1 VAALSTEMHRV
12 LCLSFIYCLFCAAAA
27 AAAASTSICLVLYT
41 SFFITNQ
48 FIILKMSNDKALMF
62 YYKPIYHFKNVK

>member
-48 FIILKMSNDKALMF
+48 FIILKMSNDFAFNKFVFLL
-62 YYKPIYHFKNVK
+62 

>member
-27 AAAASTSICLVLYT
+27 AAAAAAATSICLVLYT

-48 FIILKMSNDKALMF
+48 FIMSNDFAFNKFDFLL
-62 YYKPIYHFKNVK
+62 

>member
-27 AAAASTSICLVLYT
+27 AAATSICLVLYT

-48 FIILKMSNDKALMF
+48 FIMSNNFAFNKFDFLL
-62 YYKPIYHFKNVK
+62 

>member
-27 AAAASTSICLVLYT
+27 AAAAATSICLVLYT

-48 FIILKMSNDKALMF
+48 FIMSNDFAFNKFDFLL
-62 YYKPIYHFKNVK
+62 

>member
-1 VAALSTEMHRV
+1 VAALFTEMHRV

-27 AAAASTSICLVLYT
+27 AAATSICLVLYT

-48 FIILKMSNDKALMF
+48 FIILKMSNDFAFNKFVFLL
-62 YYKPIYHFKNVK
+62 

>member
-12 LCLSFIYCLFCAAAA
+12 LCLSFIYCLCCAAAA
-27 AAAASTSICLVLYT
+27 AAAAATSICLVLYT

-48 FIILKMSNDKALMF
+48 FIMSNNFAFNKFDFLL
-62 YYKPIYHFKNVK
+62 

>member
-12 LCLSFIYCLFCAAAA
+12 LCLSFIYCLFCAAAAAAA

-48 FIILKMSNDKALMF
+48 FIILKMSNDFAFNKFVFLL
-62 YYKPIYHFKNVK
+62 

>member
-27 AAAASTSICLVLYT
+27 AATSICLVLYT

-48 FIILKMSNDKALMF
+48 FIILKMSNDFAFNKFVFLL
-62 YYKPIYHFKNVK
+62 